1 MGSKR
6 ENFTVMSDQD
16 SAVVYQ
22 IRPDDLMGELGIK
35 KDAYYAYL
43 KFLSIR
49 AEKDEGKAY
58 LTEAQANLIRALRQ
72 HVETTGK
79 MEGFVNS
86 NGDLVI
92 ASGSSLLDAVDQT
105 PAAETVPPG
114 YEEELIRAAAE
125 LRGQQLVMEPLVIRE
140 LASRMGYD
148 DLPADVQAKVDAV
161 RDSASPKFQPQA
173 IADRILDKWRDRNQ
187 QQQVNAA

>member
-1 MGSKR
+1 MGNER
-6 ENFTVMSDQD
+6 EIFTTMSDQD

-43 KFLSIR
+43 KFLGIK
-49 AEKDEGKAY
+49 AEKDDGKAY
-58 LTEAQANLIRALRQ
+58 LSESQANLIRALRL

-86 NGDLVI
+86 NGELAI
-92 ASGSSLLDAVDQT
+92 AEGASLLDA
-105 PAAETVPPG
+105 AAQAPEAEAARPG

-140 LASRMGYD
+140 LASRMSYD
-148 DLPADVQAKVDAV
+148 DLPEDVRAKVDAV
-161 RDSASPKFQPQA
+161 RESASPKFHPQA
-173 IADRILDKWRDRNQ
+173 IADSILDQWRNRNQ
-187 QQQVNAA
+187 QPATA